1 MSARKPFAIYAIT
14 THGIGIATR
23 LLEKLPGAD
32 LFVSEKLLSKELML
46 KPDGTVALA
55 EVPPVVE
62 FPHAAATIAIAPTK
76 AKVERRLILC
86 KESPLLM

>member
-1 MSARKPFAIYAIT
+1 
-14 THGIGIATR
+14 
-23 LLEKLPGAD
+23 
-32 LFVSEKLLSKELML
+32 ML